1 MRQKIRRILLY
12 TSLFLF
18 PLTMNYL
25 SPYVSIDGAFA
36 GVLSGS
42 ALMFCLLFLSGLFFG
57 RAWCGWLCP
66 AGGVAEI
73 AQTVNS
79 KPANAKRL
87 RIVRYGI
94 FAVWCGILATGF
106 VLAGGIQG
114 IDPFRLTERYLS
126 VDEPVKYI
134 IYYVVLGLFFLL
146 DLTLGRRGAC
156 HGICWMSPFLNAGML
171 AGRLLHLP
179 QMQIR
184 ANAEGCIDCKKCNNR
199 CPMSIDVNAAV
210 KSGGVKSYDCILCG
224 ECVDTCPKRVLSYR
238 KPVK

>member
-1 MRQKIRRILLY
+1 MRQKVRRILLY

-42 ALMFCLLFLSGLFFG
+42 MLMFGVLFLSGLFFG

-66 AGGVAEI
+66 AGGAAEV
-73 AQTVNS
+73 AQTVNA
-79 KPANAKRL
+79 KPVNAKRL
-87 RIVRYGI
+87 RIVRYCI
-94 FAVWCGILATGF
+94 FAVWFGVIITGF
-106 VLAGGIQG
+106 VLAGGVKG
-114 IDPFRLTERYLS
+114 IDPLRLTERYIS
-126 VDEPVKYI
+126 VDEPFKYI
-134 IYYVVLGLFFLL
+134 FYYFVLGLFFVL

-171 AGRLLHLP
+171 AGRALHLP
-179 QMQIR
+179 QMRIQ
-184 ANAEGCIDCKKCNNR
+184 AKQEACIDCKKCNNK

-210 KSGGVKSYDCILCG
+210 KSGSVKSYDCILCG
-224 ECVDTCPKRVLSYR
+224 ECVDACPKQVLSYR
-238 KPVK
+238 KQA